1 MKIKKNSVA
10 VSILLVGLMLA
21 ILSCFA
27 VFYMKDLTANLK
39 AETNAYLSEISQQSA
54 KTIKKQIDGDL
65 GTLHDLAE
73 FIGTQGDLDLNRI
86 LPTLANVCENNG
98 FKRMGIITPDGIAH
112 TTDLM
117 EMDFSDRAYFYDAFI
132 NGDPS
137 VTGMLTDKADG
148 ETIHVYA
155 APIYNQNKAIAV
167 IFATHHIE
175 VYEELLSVSTFE
187 GRGYSYIV
195 QNTGELV
202 VNTAHPGHDP
212 AFTGLDSLFYNPN
225 ITVYGGGDSSK
236 IKLNMLENKSGI
248 LEYAANGVVKYM
260 DYTPIGVNDWYLLSV
275 APASVVSERSNY
287 IVTRTLFLYFGVIG
301 LFALLFVYIAVFQHH
316 SKKRLKQLA
325 YCDSVTGV
333 HNLSWFQLDA
343 KNLLEK
349 HPQLHYAMV
358 QLDVDKFKYINDVF
372 GYEEGNRT
380 LCHIAACLDKQVK
393 DSETFCRVANDQF
406 LLLLSYSTTQGLS
419 SRIEQI
425 RHAICAPSNEH
436 TQYALLL
443 SSGVYKITDSSLPI
457 TTLIERANLAHK
469 TSKDDGKCAC
479 VYYSDCIRDHLLEEK
494 DIENHMHAALK
505 HGEFVVYLQPK
516 IELGTRKVSGAEAL
530 VRWNRPGK
538 GLIGPDRFIP
548 LFERNGFILELDL
561 YVFEQVCKRLRL
573 WLDYGLTPVPI
584 AVNLSRV
591 HLHNMEFIEK
601 YQRVAEHYR
610 IPPQLI
616 ELELTESVV
625 FDNFKIFMHLVRQL
639 HRVGFALSMDDFG
652 AGYSSLNLLKE
663 LPVDILKLDREFF
676 RETADDDRGRTV
688 ISGVVS
694 MAKELNIRVV
704 AEGVETEVQAAF
716 LKKIG
721 CDMAQGFL
729 YAKPMPMGEFE
740 LYVFG
745 RELDI

>member
-1 MKIKKNSVA
+1 MKTKKNSIA
-10 VSILLVGLMLA
+10 VSIMLVGLMLA
-21 ILSCFA
+21 ILSGFA
-27 VFYMKDLTANLK
+27 VFYMKDLTTNLK
-39 AETNAYLSEISQQSA
+39 AETNAYLSEISQQSV
-54 KTIKKQIDGDL
+54 KTVKKQIDGDL
-65 GTLHDLAE
+65 STLHDLAE
-73 FIGTQGDLDLNRI
+73 FIGAQEDLDLNRI
-86 LPTLANVCENNG
+86 LSTLKGVCENNG

-112 TTDLM
+112 TTDHM

-137 VTGMLTDKADG
+137 VTGVLIDKADS
-148 ETIHVYA
+148 EPIHVYA
-155 APIYNQNKAIAV
+155 TPIYKQDKAVAV
-167 IFATHHIE
+167 IFATHHME
-175 VYEELLSVSTFE
+175 VYQELLSISTFD

-195 QNTGELV
+195 QSTGELV
-202 VNTAHPGHDP
+202 VDTAHPGRDP
-212 AFTGLDSLFYNPN
+212 AFTGLDSLFHNPDA
-225 ITVYGGGDSSK
+225 TVYADGGE
-236 IKLNMLENKSGI
+236 IKFNMLLDKSGI
-248 LEYAANGVVKYM
+248 LEYTVNGVVKYM

-287 IVTRTLFLYFGVIG
+287 ILTRTLFLYIGVIG
-301 LFALLFVYIAVFQHH
+301 LFTLLFVYILVFQHQ
-316 SKKRLKQLA
+316 SKKRLEQLA
-325 YCDSVTGV
+325 YYDGVTGV

-349 HPQLHYAMV
+349 HTQLHYAMV
-358 QLDVDKFKYINDVF
+358 QLDVDKFKYINDMF

-380 LCHIAACLDKQVK
+380 LCHIAACLQEQVK
-393 DSETFCRVANDQF
+393 SNEAFCRVANDHF
-406 LLLLSYSTTQGLS
+406 LLLLRYSTTQDLS
-419 SRIEQI
+419 NRIEQI

-436 TQYALLL
+436 TQYALIL
-443 SSGVYKITDSSLPI
+443 SSGVYKVTDPALPI

-469 TSKDDGKCAC
+469 TSKDDGKGAC
-479 VYYSDCIRDHLLEEK
+479 IFYSDCIRDRLLEEK
-494 DIENHMHAALK
+494 DIENHMRAALQN
-505 HGEFVVYLQPK
+505 GEFVVYLQPK

-538 GLIGPDRFIP
+538 GLIGPDQFIP
-548 LFERNGFILELDL
+548 MFERNGFILELDL
-561 YVFEQVCKRLRL
+561 YIFRQVCKRLRL
-573 WLDYGLTPVPI
+573 WLDCGLTPVPI

-610 IPPQLI
+610 IPPRLI

-625 FDNFKIFMHLVRQL
+625 FDNFKIFMDLVREL
-639 HRVGFALSMDDFG
+639 HQVGFALSMDDFG

-676 RETADDDRGRTV
+676 RETANNDRGKTV
-688 ISGVVS
+688 ICGVVS

-740 LYVFG
+740 AYVFG
-745 RELDI
+745 RKLDA